1 LVLRVLQLGTPSTPA
16 WYSEYSSLVLRVLK
30 LGIPRTHSQVSEVL
44 VLSGEVHPASPHR
57 RAWHAM
63 LVAVCA
69 AALDR
74 GFLPHTNAG
83 RSAGQATL
91 G

>member
-1 LVLRVLQLGTPSTPA
+1 
-16 WYSEYSSLVLRVLK
+16 
-30 LGIPRTHSQVSEVL
+30 

-83 RSAGQATL
+83 RAAGQARRLSIPPGAGIPLICDAHGTKPS
-91 G
+91 

>member
-1 LVLRVLQLGTPSTPA
+1 M
-16 WYSEYSSLVLRVLK
+16 
-30 LGIPRTHSQVSEVL
+30 SEVL

-83 RSAGQATL
+83 RQTRQLSMPPGAGIPLSDANGTINPL
-91 G
+91 RNPLRNP

>member
-1 LVLRVLQLGTPSTPA
+1 M
-16 WYSEYSSLVLRVLK
+16 
-30 LGIPRTHSQVSEVL
+30 
-44 VLSGEVHPASPHR
+44 LSGEVHPASPHR

-63 LVAVCA
+63 LVAVCE

-91 G
+91 AIPPGAGIPLSDAHGTKPSLYP

>member
-1 LVLRVLQLGTPSTPA
+1 MVLRALKLGTPS
-16 WYSEYSSLVLRVLK
+16 
-30 LGIPRTHSQVSEVL
+30 IHSQVSEVL

-63 LVAVCA
+63 LVAVCE

-83 RSAGQATL
+83 RPGRPGYAIHPARRGNPT
-91 G
+91 